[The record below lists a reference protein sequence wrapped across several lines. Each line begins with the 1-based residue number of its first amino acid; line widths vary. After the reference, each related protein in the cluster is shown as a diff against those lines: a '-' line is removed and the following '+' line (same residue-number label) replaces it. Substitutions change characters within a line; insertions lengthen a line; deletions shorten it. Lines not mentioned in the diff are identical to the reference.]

1 MLEALG
7 AQADPRRSNLASGAA
22 AAVMIFQ
29 LAVAPVTLGLAA
41 AFVLIARVSRWRPL
55 WLIVPAVAGLG
66 WAAGAGAGRAV
77 AGYLLVGSRLIQTLT
92 EPAPL
97 PAHLA
102 RLALLASYWRH
113 GLPVQLPIAL
123 IVAAAQA
130 RLTVRLAA
138 GERFRPG
145 VIVAARR
152 ACVRA
157 ARRRGQFATPDGCC
171 VGLIPDT
178 GRRAAVSWEEARG
191 GVLITGRDLA
201 PVTSTGLE
209 LAVAAIQH
217 RKTVI
222 IADLAASAAGG
233 SRPCQALAASVSAA
247 CTRMRAPLAILDADR
262 GHYDPFERAGPEG
275 AARLVSAMID
285 WTGTGPDQRRGCE
298 RVLREAFQVVAAGLP
313 PPGGPHG
320 ATLDEVLRLLRPAG
334 VFTATTAAAA
344 LAGQLGE
351 LRSTTLG
358 ARLSRP
364 GPAAGDAIDLERAV
378 ARRECVLFC
387 LDRDA
392 HGLPGA
398 MVARLVLADLVR
410 VLADRAALRAP
421 GDSLVFVNGCEP
433 GDLEHVAALL
443 ATGPAAGSAIVVCA
457 GDGAVARQLSGM
469 VNVVAVR
476 GQPPHDSA
484 AHATS
489 AVTAATAAGEI
500 LFSQCESREMPATAL
515 RPQRSDDLI
524 LRVRG
529 PRPRVIAGCRAVR

>member
-1 MLEALG
+1 MT
-7 AQADPRRSNLASGAA
+7 
-22 AAVMIFQ
+22 FQ

-41 AFVLIARVSRWRPL
+41 AFVLIGRVSRWRPL

-66 WAAGAGAGRAV
+66 WAAGAGAGRAI
-77 AGYLLVGSRLIQTLT
+77 AGYVFVGSRLIRTLT

-123 IVAAAQA
+123 IVAAVQA

-138 GERFRPG
+138 GKRFRPG

-152 ACVRA
+152 ACLRA

-178 GRRAAVSWEEARG
+178 GRRATISWEEARG

-201 PVTSTGLE
+201 SVTSTGLE
-209 LAVAAIQH
+209 LAVAAVQH

-222 IADLAASAAGG
+222 VADLAASAAGDCG
-233 SRPCQALAASVSAA
+233 PCEALAVSVRAA
-247 CTRMRAPLAILDADR
+247 CTRLRAPLAILDADR
-262 GHYDPFERAGPEG
+262 GYYDPFERAGPEG
-275 AARLVSAMID
+275 AARLASAMID

-298 RVLREAFQVVAAGLP
+298 RILREAFQVVAAGLP
-313 PPGGPHG
+313 HPGRPHA
-320 ATLDEVLRLLRPAG
+320 ATLDEVARLLRPAG
-334 VFTATTAAAA
+334 PFAPTAAAA

-351 LRSTTLG
+351 LRSTALG

-421 GDSLVFVNGCEP
+421 ADCLALVNGCEP
-433 GDLEHVAALL
+433 GDLEHVAPLL

-457 GDGAVARQLSGM
+457 GDAAAARQLSGM

-476 GQPPHDSA
+476 GQPPRDSA

-500 LFSQCESREMPATAL
+500 LFGQGESRDMPAAAL
-515 RPQRSDDLI
+515 RPQRAGDLI

>member
-1 MLEALG
+1 
-7 AQADPRRSNLASGAA
+7 
-22 AAVMIFQ
+22 MIFQ

-41 AFVLIARVSRWRPL
+41 AFVVIGRVSRWRPL
-55 WLIVPAVAGLG
+55 WLIMPAIAGFG

-77 AGYLLVGSRLIQTLT
+77 AGYLLVGSRLVRTLT

-102 RLALLASYWRH
+102 RLALLASSWRH
-113 GLPVQLPIAL
+113 ALPVQLPIAL

-145 VIVAARR
+145 LMVAARR

-157 ARRRGQFATPDGCC
+157 ALRRGQVATPDGCC
-171 VGLIPDT
+171 VGLIPDS

-201 PVTSTGLE
+201 SVTSTGLE

-222 IADLAASAAGG
+222 IADLAASAAGD
-233 SRPCQALAASVSAA
+233 SSPCEALAPSVGAA
-247 CTRMRAPLAILDADR
+247 CTRLRAPLAILDPDR
-262 GHYDPFERAGPEG
+262 GHYDPFGRAGPEG

-285 WTGTGPDQRRGCE
+285 WIGIGPDQRRGCE
-298 RVLREAFQVVAAGLP
+298 RVLREAVQLVSAGRT
-313 PPGGPHG
+313 PPGDPHA
-320 ATLDEVLRLLRPAG
+320 ATLDEVARLLRPAG
-334 VFTATTAAAA
+334 LLAAPTAAASV
-344 LAGQLGE
+344 AGQLGD
-351 LRSTTLG
+351 LRASALG

-364 GPAAGDAIDLERAV
+364 APAAGDAIDLERAV
-378 ARRECVLFC
+378 ARRECVLFS
-387 LDRDA
+387 LDRHA

-410 VLADRAALRAP
+410 VVADRAALRAP
-421 GDSLVFVNGCEP
+421 ADCLALVNGCEP

-443 ATGPAAGSAIVVCA
+443 VTGPAAGSVIVVCTSA
-457 GDGAVARQLSGM
+457 GAVARHLSGM

-476 GQPPHDSA
+476 GQPPRGGATQVTSPAGAGAASA
-484 AHATS
+484 PPTADAATS
-489 AVTAATAAGEI
+489 ANTANTAAGEI
-500 LFSQCESREMPATAL
+500 LFSQSEGLEMPVTAL
-515 RPQRSDDLI
+515 PPQRSGELI
-524 LRVRG
+524 LRVRA
-529 PRPRVIAGCRAVR
+529 PRPRLIVGCRAER